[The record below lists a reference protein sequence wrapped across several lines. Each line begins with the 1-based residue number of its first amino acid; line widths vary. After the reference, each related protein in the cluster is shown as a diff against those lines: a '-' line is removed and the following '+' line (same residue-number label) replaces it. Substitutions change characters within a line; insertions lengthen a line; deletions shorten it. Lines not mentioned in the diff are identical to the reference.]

1 MAIVIEGPYLAGSVL
16 RAALDR
22 PGEGT
27 ERPEHANW
35 GLSSRSTQLL
45 NAVLGGASKPAIWK
59 IVKQFIA
66 IGRDLSILEWT
77 AFVADGIGQGRERG
91 DEIERV
97 DPPDVCRGSL
107 FNAGGGETQASD

>member
-1 MAIVIEGPYLAGSVL
+1 MHIPADLCSVPPRIGP
-16 RAALDR
+16 RD
-22 PGEGT
+22 GT
-27 ERPEHANW
+27 ERPERANW
-35 GLSSRSTQLL
+35 GLSSRSTRLL

-66 IGRDLSILEWT
+66 IGRRVIILEL
-77 AFVADGIGQGRERG
+77 ADGLVADRVGQGRERG

-97 DPPDVCRGSL
+97 DPPDVCRGSP